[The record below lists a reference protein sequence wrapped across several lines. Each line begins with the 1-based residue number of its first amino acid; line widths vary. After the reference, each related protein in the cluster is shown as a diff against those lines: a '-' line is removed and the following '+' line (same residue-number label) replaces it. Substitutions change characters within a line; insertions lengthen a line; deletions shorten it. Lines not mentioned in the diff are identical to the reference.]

1 MLLREIGPR
10 QIEGPLADRHV
21 AIIGAGPI
29 TVHIWDASFEDEGA
43 KKSDIAC
50 LLSREV
56 VRAGYTQPVK
66 PPSAYYAPPTPAP
79 DDISHVRDETV
90 PPDIRWHLSFHGRH
104 HAPPWDHCVRLARR
118 IRPGVMWAAIAPPGA
133 DIVDPTRELHFWE
146 LHDDGLAALFATQPT
161 ALWER
166 P

>member
-1 MLLREIGPR
+1 MLLRELGPR
-10 QIEGPLADRHV
+10 KIEGPLADRHV
-21 AIIGAGPI
+21 AIVGAGPI
-29 TVHIWDASFEDEGA
+29 TVHVFEASFSDEGA
-43 KKSDIAC
+43 KKSEIAC

-56 VRAGYTQPVK
+56 VRAGYDERLR
-66 PPSAYYAPPTPAP
+66 SPTEWGGRP
-79 DDISHVRDETV
+79 EGKTV
-90 PPDIRWHLSFHGRH
+90 PPDIRWHLSFHGKNG
-104 HAPPWDHCVRLARR
+104 APPWDHCVRLARR

-146 LHDDGLAALFATQPT
+146 LQDNGLAALFATDPT